1 MKFLS
6 LVNVFLL
13 FVEEKKKKKTS
24 VLISLLLSEFFIHSM
39 LQRFFLTSH

>member
-13 FVEEKKKKKTS
+13 FVEEKKKKTS
-24 VLISLLLSEFFIHSM
+24 VMISLLLSEFFIHSM